1 MSPAAN
7 EWQQYLASKREHHP
21 EDNGNGAMT
30 VSYYDRAF
38 GLTGKE
44 GLVLM
49 GAHAVGRLNVQFSGN
64 AYSWVRGAK
73 LFNNKYYK
81 LMAGVPDRVFESCT
95 GTLDDKVR
103 LTFSHSGSELL
114 FQSAPGS
121 FNPIANIHF
130 DTWKE
135 EEVWGSKVQSSLPI

>member
-1 MSPAAN
+1 MSPAAS
-7 EWQQYLASKREHHP
+7 EWQQYLAGRHEHHP

-38 GLTGKE
+38 GFTGKE

-49 GAHAVGRLNVQFSGN
+49 GVHAVGRLNVQFSGN
-64 AYSWVRGAK
+64 AYSWVRGTK

-103 LTFSHSGSELL
+103 LLLSHSGSLL
-114 FQSAPGS
+114 LIFSACS
-121 FNPIANIHF
+121 WI
-130 DTWKE
+130 
-135 EEVWGSKVQSSLPI
+135 V

>member
-1 MSPAAN
+1 MVNEQVSPAAS
-7 EWQQYLASKREHHP
+7 EWQQYLAGRHEHHP

-38 GLTGKE
+38 GFTGKE

-49 GAHAVGRLNVQFSGN
+49 GVHAVGRLNVQFSGN

-103 LTFSHSGSELL
+103 LLLSHSGSLL
-114 FQSAPGS
+114 LMF
-121 FNPIANIHF
+121 
-130 DTWKE
+130 
-135 EEVWGSKVQSSLPI
+135 